1 MPARQTKPPAWAL
14 PWAILSRCSR
24 ADRESRPVLDIHAI
38 KRRALDCHQSQKPD
52 AIWEVHEAMH
62 KRRGEECGVKRAEAY
77 LLGGTKKGRL
87 TLPVTFL
94 SKKK

>member
-1 MPARQTKPPAWAL
+1 MTDQQTQKFQPDL
-14 PWAILSRCSR
+14 Y
-24 ADRESRPVLDIHAI
+24 LDIDDVHAI

-77 LLGGTKKGRL
+77 LLGGAKKGRP